1 MRIKT
6 ILITLLTAL
15 LLIVSCNTDND
26 GIFLQVSKSE
36 EKTDVG
42 SIILLNKVGTTF
54 YARTRQHQ
62 LQTNDSANRKW
73 TLIDDAKATH
83 ATADEANNIYYAASV
98 KEVEG
103 NHEIKNLNDP
113 NDSNKD
119 FKIVAMDPLYDLM
132 LVENSD
138 GKFDI
143 HQVSTKNKIGNN
155 IENLEFYNDYTP
167 QLITQSS
174 GLFVVSGK
182 TASDKYTHHLY
193 DNGDEKVISDINA
206 PVVAMLKDG
215 DNVVLLTSK
224 NEIYTSSNSGTTFA
238 KSDKIVPNFP
248 TTRRPAGAPYPA
260 FVYDNKLYLQNRHN
274 YLYSIDSAGEVKV
287 VDEIDLAAVKG
298 WSYLVKE
305 GIVYVGTSQNGIYQI
320 NMGTGKVTPL

>member
-1 MRIKT
+1 MS
-6 ILITLLTAL
+6 AL
-15 LLIVSCNTDND
+15 FLIVSCNTDND

-62 LQTNDSANRKW
+62 LQTYDSANRKW

-83 ATADEANNIYYAASV
+83 ATAAANNIYYAASV

-132 LVENSD
+132 LVENSE

-143 HQVSTKNKIGNN
+143 HRVSTKNKIGNN

-206 PVVAMLKDG
+206 PVVAMLKAG

-224 NEIYTSSNSGTTFA
+224 NEIYTSSDSGTTFT

-260 FVYDNKLYLQNRHN
+260 FVYNDKLYLQNRHN
-274 YLYSIDSAGEVKV
+274 YLYTIDSSGEVKA
-287 VDEIDLAAVKG
+287 DDDIDLVAVKG
-298 WSYLVKE
+298 WSYIVDDNT
-305 GIVYVGTSQNGIYQI
+305 VYVGTSENGIYKI
-320 NMGTGKVTPL
+320 DMTTKKVTAL

>member
-1 MRIKT
+1 MS
-6 ILITLLTAL
+6 AL
-15 LLIVSCNTDND
+15 FLIVSCNTDND

-62 LQTNDSANRKW
+62 LQTYDSANRKW

-83 ATADEANNIYYAASV
+83 ATAAANNIYYAASV

-119 FKIVAMDPLYDLM
+119 FKIVAMDPLNDLM

-143 HQVSTKNKIGNN
+143 HRVSTKNKIGNN

-206 PVVAMLKDG
+206 PVVAMLKAG

-224 NEIYTSSNSGTTFA
+224 NEIYTSSDSGTTFT

-260 FVYDNKLYLQNRHN
+260 FVYNDKLYLQNRHN
-274 YLYSIDSAGEVKV
+274 YLYTIDSSGEVKA
-287 VDEIDLAAVKG
+287 DDDIDLVAVKG
-298 WSYLVKE
+298 WSYLVKG
-305 GIVYVGTSQNGIYQI
+305 GIVYVGTSQNGIYEI
-320 NMGTGKVTPL
+320 NMVTKKVTAL